1 MHDGLRHLLLQVRH
15 PTDPMREHEVN
26 CFARVLAC
34 PPQHI
39 RACDLLTSG
48 PTAAELDDADVVLLG
63 GSGDFSVAKGGPWM
77 DSALIAMRQLHDT
90 AKPTFASCWGFHAM
104 SRAMGGS
111 VVTDPARAEVGTHE
125 IHLTP
130 AGAADPI
137 FCHLG
142 RTFPAQ
148 LGHNDTVDRLP
159 EGAILLASSE
169 RVENQAFRFAGKPIY
184 CTQFHPELNRELL
197 LDRLRTYPTYVESI
211 VGIPFSEFVTSLTES
226 LETQELLPRFIR
238 SLARTG

>member
-1 MHDGLRHLLLQVRH
+1 
-15 PTDPMREHEVN
+15 
-26 CFARVLAC
+26 
-34 PPQHI
+34 
-39 RACDLLTSG
+39 
-48 PTAAELDDADVVLLG
+48 
-63 GSGDFSVAKGGPWM
+63 
-77 DSALIAMRQLHDT
+77 
-90 AKPTFASCWGFHAM
+90 
-104 SRAMGGS
+104 MGGS

-197 LDRLRTYPTYVESI
+197 LDRLRTYPTYIESI